1 MAVTE
6 SDDSHLCVL
15 DKGTLT
21 SLIFVELKAPFNTSS
36 HKKKRKKEMLARPE
50 NVYHTAQHFH
60 GLCLTSLLRLRVTTT
75 TAAEN
80 QPLCFGVPLPR
91 DGPKSLAVIWSS
103 SLPWHSVI
111 CL

>member
-36 HKKKRKKEMLARPE
+36 HKKKRKKEMPARPE
-50 NVYHTAQHFH
+50 NVLSYSTAFSWFVSDLFAKTHSYHDNS
-60 GLCLTSLLRLRVTTT
+60 C
-75 TAAEN
+75 
-80 QPLCFGVPLPR
+80 
-91 DGPKSLAVIWSS
+91 
-103 SLPWHSVI
+103 
-111 CL
+111 